1 MYIAKKL
8 NKFQIRYMQD
18 LLQTHQSKNAIINNI
33 KCENNAIKMKS
44 ICALSV

>member
-1 MYIAKKL
+1 MYITKKL
-8 NKFQIRYMQD
+8 DKFQIRYMQGD
-18 LLQTHQSKNAIINNI
+18 LLQTHQSTNAMISN